1 DGPDDPRDGIHDVGS
16 PPWLDPT
23 ELPPGIE
30 VTRHGVGH
38 RRALLGRP
46 AERPYPRPRLPPVFR
61 RGSVDVGAVE
71 DPSLLVHDAAVVP
84 VAQVYPPDVH
94 LRREL
99 GPERLRLVVDR
110 VEAGALHDADF
121 DATAGRLAES
131 LVECA
136 AHAGAELALEL
147 GDGEVGL

>member
-1 DGPDDPRDGIHDVGS
+1 
-16 PPWLDPT
+16 
-23 ELPPGIE
+23 
-30 VTRHGVGH
+30 
-38 RRALLGRP
+38 
-46 AERPYPRPRLPPVFR
+46 
-61 RGSVDVGAVE
+61 
-71 DPSLLVHDAAVVP
+71 
-84 VAQVYPPDVH
+84 QVYPPDVH

-147 GDGEVGL
+147 GDGEVGLVPAVRVGLEVPVHRGEIDGLPRVSREARQDLARLVAHAPGDQVLETQRNRLDEVGLRRRGICRHGRLRV